1 MGGLWCCAG
10 LRAGVKPFGTL
21 TVQTLLCETSWH
33 SDCSALFCETVATFS
48 YHLRP
53 GMIARTPAGDN
64 DTKNVV
70 VVSSSAGH
78 DDANSG
84 KGWLGDVRERGERGA
99 RDKRGERGEESEDSN
114 RVSASTLSSKLNL
127 LIETRLRIQSAYRN
141 AVANSICLSKRGW
154 ELNLR
159 IETRCGG
166 SGGGCCQREREEKEA
181 RETREE
187 REDRRARGATAFR

>member
-64 DTKNVV
+64 DTKTAVF
-70 VVSSSAGH
+70 VSSSAGH

-99 RDKRGERGEESEDSN
+99 RDKRGERREESEDSN
-114 RVSASTLSSKLNL
+114 RVSIITLSSELNL
-127 LIETRLRIQSAYRN
+127 LIETRLRTQFAYRN
-141 AVANSICLSKRGW
+141 LVANSICLSKRGVGV
-154 ELNLR
+154 R
-159 IETRCGG
+159 GVG
-166 SGGGCCQREREEKEA
+166 VDRERERRKR
-181 RETREE
+181 RERQERAGEE
-187 REDRRARGATAFR
+187 RSTRRATAFR

>member
-64 DTKNVV
+64 DTKTAVF
-70 VVSSSAGH
+70 VSSSAGH

-84 KGWLGDVRERGERGA
+84 KGWLGDVRERGESGA
-99 RDKRGERGEESEDSN
+99 RDKIGERGEESEDSN
-114 RVSASTLSSKLNL
+114 RVSTSTLSSELSL
-127 LIETRLRIQSAYRN
+127 LIETRLRTQFAYRN
-141 AVANSICLSKRGW
+141 VVANSICLSNHG
-154 ELNLR
+154 L
-159 IETRCGG
+159 GVQG
-166 SGGGCCQREREEKEA
+166 VGVVREREEKEA

-187 REDRRARGATAFR
+187 REERRARTATAFRQAH

>member
-64 DTKNVV
+64 DTKTAVF
-70 VVSSSAGH
+70 VSSSAGH

-114 RVSASTLSSKLNL
+114 RVSTSTLSSELNL
-127 LIETRLRIQSAYRN
+127 LIETWLRTQSAYRT
-141 AVANSICLSKRGW
+141 AVALLALLSSPSSLVSRASFSSLSLSAITQPPFTGI
-154 ELNLR
+154 R
-159 IETRCGG
+159 IIMPG
-166 SGGGCCQREREEKEA
+166 
-181 RETREE
+181 
-187 REDRRARGATAFR
+187 RR